1 MGGPWPL
8 WMSPFALL
16 YIVHGEI
23 LMTTC
28 VDSPSYVIQSK
39 VNKNLYW
46 WPLAFMDV
54 PICAPVYC
62 SW

>member
-8 WMSPFALL
+8 WMSPFGLL
-16 YIVHGEI
+16 YIAHGEI

-39 VNKNLYW
+39 VNPSCCVLRANSAYN
-46 WPLAFMDV
+46 
-54 PICAPVYC
+54 
-62 SW
+62 SERG

>member
-8 WMSPFALL
+8 WMSPLALL
-16 YIVHGEI
+16 YIAHSEI

-39 VNKNLYW
+39 VNKNLYG

-54 PICAPVYC
+54 PIWYAC
-62 SW
+62 